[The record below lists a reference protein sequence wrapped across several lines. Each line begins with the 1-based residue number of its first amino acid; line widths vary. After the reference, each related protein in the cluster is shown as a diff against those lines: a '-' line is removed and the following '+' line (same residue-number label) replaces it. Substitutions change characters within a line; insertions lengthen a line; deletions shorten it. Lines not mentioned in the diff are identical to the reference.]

1 MTANVHKT
9 ETPEMFSRIAH
20 RYDLLNHLLSLNID
34 RVWRRRLVA
43 LAALPRGGRVLDAC
57 AGTGDVAFA
66 FAKYAAPSEVVC
78 IDRSHEML
86 EIGLE
91 KARRKALDGLL
102 RFVEGDVLG
111 LPFEDG
117 RFDAVSIAFG
127 LRNLSDYA
135 AGVAEM
141 RRVLAPRG
149 KLMILEFAPPS
160 RELYRKGYAFYLGRV
175 VPLIGGAVS
184 GSREA
189 YRYLASSVGEFLERE
204 RVVDLL
210 EKGGLKEVSA
220 KRMTGGIVY
229 LYSGEK

>member
-1 MTANVHKT
+1 
-9 ETPEMFSRIAH
+9 
-20 RYDLLNHLLSLNID
+20 
-34 RVWRRRLVA
+34 
-43 LAALPRGGRVLDAC
+43 
-57 AGTGDVAFA
+57 
-66 FAKYAAPSEVVC
+66 
-78 IDRSHEML
+78 ML